1 MVSVATYSQMKCLLH
16 HRHTDLAAHICFHV
30 LKQDATLAFRP
41 LRKQKPMDSGK
52 HVTQLE
58 QKTTYDRVRKKWT
71 EKVSGISKHQP
82 YTITTTA
89 EREENQPLN
98 ELERQIHSGWAL
110 KVHKKVMVMSPNVKA
125 YLIDQ
130 LNVGVRTVYKLD
142 SKSVAREMKTKM
154 SEGKFVF
161 SPSEWRTEKQISS
174 LFSRLAAAQRKQV
187 AEGTATS
194 TDDEEV
200 HDEDDVVSWE
210 VTGQEEDIRQTVY
223 TNIDICH
230 PVMCADINVCR
241 LIAQSKWKT
250 MKIRDLKGILRDV
263 KAK

>member
-1 MVSVATYSQMKCLLH
+1 
-16 HRHTDLAAHICFHV
+16 
-30 LKQDATLAFRP
+30 
-41 LRKQKPMDSGK
+41 MDSGK

-161 SPSEWRTEKQISS
+161 SPSEWRTDIIS
-174 LFSRLAAAQRKQV
+174 LF
-187 AEGTATS
+187 T
-194 TDDEEV
+194 
-200 HDEDDVVSWE
+200 
-210 VTGQEEDIRQTVY
+210 TGSCSKKAGCRRHR
-223 TNIDICH
+223 NI
-230 PVMCADINVCR
+230 N
-241 LIAQSKWKT
+241 
-250 MKIRDLKGILRDV
+250 
-263 KAK
+263 